1 MMNRRP
7 NAPPSSPWSSEQ
19 NHSCVNDSGY
29 RSPAVD
35 AELTSLVPALSATLS
50 PSQDAEII
58 APSALRAPIC
68 PASPAHP

>member
-35 AELTSLVPALSATLS
+35 AGGADLTSLVPLMSATLS
-50 PSQDAEII
+50 ASQGAKIV
-58 APSALRAPIC
+58 APSALRGLIC
-68 PASPAHP
+68 LGRW